1 MSPEKYQDAVREI
14 SIKAA
19 NLIESELALLDG
31 KECNEII
38 SQAPFEDGVAV
49 GVSVGMITMILEML
63 KQS

>member
-1 MSPEKYQDAVREI
+1 MSPEEYQDAVREI

-19 NLIESELALLDG
+19 NLIERELALLDG
-31 KECNEII
+31 KDSDGIA

-49 GVSVGMITMILEML
+49 GVSVGMITMILDML